1 MDHTPAWLIN
11 SFIFLSATVIAV
23 PLSRAL
29 GLGTIIGFRAAGIAR
44 LGAAVGMWFFGV
56 SVMNVASLIG

>member
-29 GLGTIIGFRAAGIAR
+29 GLGTIIGFRAAGIAP
-44 LGAAVGMWFFGV
+44 LGAAV
-56 SVMNVASLIG
+56 